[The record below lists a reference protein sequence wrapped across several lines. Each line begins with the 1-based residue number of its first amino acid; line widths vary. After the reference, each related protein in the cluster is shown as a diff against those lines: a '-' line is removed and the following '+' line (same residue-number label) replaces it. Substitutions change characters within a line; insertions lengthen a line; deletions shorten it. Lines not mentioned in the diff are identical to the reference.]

1 MSDDLV
7 KRYEAVFSVTLL
19 IKPTPSWNQEKATL
33 LEQKTQLLAKLKSE
47 FNIDSLEQ
55 LKSKKYLILR
65 QILIQRLLQWNQI
78 LPQFLHN

>member
-7 KRYEAVFSVTLL
+7 KRYEAVLAKRNSIDKTHTELV
-19 IKPTPSWNQEKATL
+19 SRKATL

-55 LKSKKYLILR
+55 LKSEISNLEADLNTKITSMESNLAAISS
-65 QILIQRLLQWNQI
+65 
-78 LPQFLHN
+78 